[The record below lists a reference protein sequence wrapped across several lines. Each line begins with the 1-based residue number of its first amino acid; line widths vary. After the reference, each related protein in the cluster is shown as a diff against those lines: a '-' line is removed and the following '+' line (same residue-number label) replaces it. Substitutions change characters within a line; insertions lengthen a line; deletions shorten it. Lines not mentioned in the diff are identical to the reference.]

1 MQNVFKGS
9 IISDRQLLN
18 VKKLIQFSKSN
29 NIPNIYVQHNDSSE
43 NSDNMIQWWNGDKI
57 AKGSQEWQ
65 IIDDFNTDNDILID
79 KSQYSAFYGTNLEEI
94 LKEHNISDLIICGV
108 MTNCCCETTT
118 RDAFMRGY
126 NVFFI
131 NDATGTI
138 NADLHISA
146 LKNISFGFANVSNTD
161 SFINQDNKG

>member
-57 AKGSQEWQ
+57 VKGSQEWQ